1 MVFMHCKFRAV
12 TSHWWFHVNQI
23 QLQLNWQKLTDQSST
38 HNVIQY
44 FFFNHSVV
52 SEWKLEIGHRNNTA
66 CSKLNLVQSSRSKS
80 TSWQQP
86 AWEKGVSGCSV
97 LNQAA
102 QFFHWDASSSLC
114 GVWIRFRSI
123 ANSKIK
129 DSSESIS
136 TLFHHTGTKGPRAF
150 WKMKKCSPKMLLIWL
165 FSDNLAMMSVSRAES
180 AAAVLELT
188 TDRLALT

>member
-102 QFFHWDASSSLC
+102 QFFYWDASSSDHFICVEFEFVL
-114 GVWIRFRSI
+114 GPLQTPKSRTAVSLYQP
-123 ANSKIK
+123 
-129 DSSESIS
+129 SSTILE
-136 TLFHHTGTKGPRAF
+136 LKAQGHFEK
-150 WKMKKCSPKMLLIWL
+150 WKS
-165 FSDNLAMMSVSRAES
+165 
-180 AAAVLELT
+180 AVLKCCWYGYFLT
-188 TDRLALT
+188 TWQWWASVGQSLQQLCWSWPLIG